1 MINTILLTSN
11 GGVTL
16 ENILTPIFGTV
27 IIALIILFIRKERL
41 EKGNED
47 ALNDYLQ
54 KITDIVKKRIIEFIN
69 NFDLSSY
76 KEDFQTLQTDLL
88 NGLYDDIFELSIKEL
103 ENVLGDSS
111 DSITIALIRKS
122 LTRDKIEEYVS
133 ILLEESDLKEKFTD
147 LINSVLEKEND
158 RIEAEDKE
166 LEKELESYE
175 EEYDD
180 PIESKI
186 AELDPKVAKDP
197 EKSTISE
204 VINPPREEE
213 EETVSAYDE
222 SIEILD

>member
-16 ENILTPIFGTV
+16 ENILTPIFGVV
-27 IIALIILFIRKERL
+27 IIALIVVFIRKERL

-47 ALNDYLQ
+47 ALNDYLK

-76 KEDFQTLQTDLL
+76 KEDFQTLQADLL
-88 NGLYDDIFELSIKEL
+88 NGLYDDIFELSVNEL

-186 AELDPKVAKDP
+186 AELDPKVVKDP
-197 EKSTISE
+197 ERSTISE

-213 EETVSAYDE
+213 EETVSADDE

>member
-16 ENILTPIFGTV
+16 ENIITPVFGAV
-27 IIALIILFIRKERL
+27 IIALIVLFIRKERL

-47 ALNDYLQ
+47 ALNDYLK

-76 KEDFQTLQTDLL
+76 KEDFQTLQADLL
-88 NGLYDDIFELSIKEL
+88 NGLYDDIFELSVNEL

-186 AELDPKVAKDP
+186 AELDPKVVKDP
-197 EKSTISE
+197 ERSTISE

-213 EETVSAYDE
+213 EETVSADDE

>member
-197 EKSTISE
+197 ERSTISE

-213 EETVSAYDE
+213 EETVSADDE

>member
-1 MINTILLTSN
+1 MINSILLTSDTS
-11 GGVTL
+11 VSL
-16 ENILTPIFGTV
+16 ENILTPIFGV
-27 IIALIILFIRKERL
+27 IIIALIIVFIRKERL
-41 EKGNED
+41 EKGNES
-47 ALNDYLQ
+47 ALNDYLH

-69 NFDLSSY
+69 NFDLSTY
-76 KEDFQTLQTDLL
+76 KEDYQTLQADLL
-88 NGLYDDIFELSIKEL
+88 NSLYDDIFELSIKEL

-122 LTRDKIEEYVS
+122 LTREKIEEYVS
-133 ILLEESDLKEKFTD
+133 ILLEESDLKDKFTD

-197 EKSTISE
+197 ERSTISE
-204 VINPPREEE
+204 IINPPREEE
-213 EETVSAYDE
+213 EETVSADDG
-222 SIEILD
+222 SIEVLD

>member
-186 AELDPKVAKDP
+186 AELDPKVVKDP
-197 EKSTISE
+197 ERSTISE

>member
-76 KEDFQTLQTDLL
+76 KEDFQTLQADLL

>member
-1 MINTILLTSN
+1 MINAILLTSETS
-11 GGVTL
+11 VSL
-16 ENILTPIFGTV
+16 ENILTPVFGAV
-27 IIALIILFIRKERL
+27 IITLIVLFIRKERL

-76 KEDFQTLQTDLL
+76 KEDFQTLQADLL
-88 NGLYDDIFELSIKEL
+88 NGLYDDIFELSVKEL
-103 ENVLGDSS
+103 ENVMGDSS
-111 DSITIALIRKS
+111 DSITIALIRKA
-122 LTRDKIEEYVS
+122 LTREKIEEYVS
-133 ILLEESDLKEKFTD
+133 ILLEESDLKDKFTD
-147 LINSVLEKEND
+147 LVNSVLEKEND

-197 EKSTISE
+197 ERSTISE

-213 EETVSAYDE
+213 EETVSADDG
-222 SIEILD
+222 SIEVLD